1 MYIHLGN
8 ETVVEKKDI
17 IGIFD
22 LDTATV
28 SRHTRKYINLSAKND
43 DIVYVTNELPKSFV
57 VCAKKNSKNRKN
69 EDINKRLQIINKE
82 NVILYISI
90 HCNMYFDSS
99 IKGAQTFYNS
109 KNEEN
114 EKLAYSIQSKIKSI
128 LKNTNREIKSITG
141 KYLVDNAQ
149 TTGALVELGFLSNNT
164 EFNLLNTN
172 HYQEKIAYCI
182 YIGIIDYLG

>member
-57 VCAKKNSKNRKN
+57 VCAKKNSKNRK
-69 EDINKRLQIINKE
+69 IYISQLSSLTLNKR
-82 NVILYISI
+82 
-90 HCNMYFDSS
+90 
-99 IKGAQTFYNS
+99 
-109 KNEEN
+109 NEF
-114 EKLAYSIQSKIKSI
+114 
-128 LKNTNREIKSITG
+128 LK
-141 KYLVDNAQ
+141 
-149 TTGALVELGFLSNNT
+149 
-164 EFNLLNTN
+164 
-172 HYQEKIAYCI
+172 
-182 YIGIIDYLG
+182 